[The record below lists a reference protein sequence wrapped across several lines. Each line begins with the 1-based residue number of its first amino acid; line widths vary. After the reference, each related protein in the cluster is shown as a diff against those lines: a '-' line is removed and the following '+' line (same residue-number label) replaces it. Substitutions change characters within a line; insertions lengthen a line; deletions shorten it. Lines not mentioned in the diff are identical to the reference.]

1 MESEEAQRS
10 GLFLLLTATW
20 GGDRLRGVGRL
31 SLVPVVAVSALLIGA
46 CGSEDQISDSEI
58 VEAANLEE
66 GGNGAAYTVGGDPFC
81 EVDELLNDSDEVEA
95 ASENGSTLVIADSEQ
110 RAGITGVPP
119 FDPKCAKRA
128 RRGLN
133 SLE

>member
-1 MESEEAQRS
+1 
-10 GLFLLLTATW
+10 
-20 GGDRLRGVGRL
+20 VGRL
-31 SLVPVVAVSALLIGA
+31 SLVSVVAVSAVLLGA
-46 CGSEDQISDSEI
+46 CGGDEQVSDSDI
-58 VEAANLEE
+58 IEAANLEE

-81 EVDELLNDSDEVEA
+81 EVGELLNDTDEVEA
-95 ASENGSTLVIADSEQ
+95 ASEGGSDLVIADSEQ
-110 RAGITGVPP
+110 RAGIRGVPP